1 MCGIVGYIG
10 PKAID
15 SFLVVGLKKLEYR
28 GYDSAGIAVI
38 DRGELVVCKRP
49 GKISDLEEE
58 LKSNKLVGNLG
69 IGHTRWATHGEPTQT
84 NAHPHTNTAGNIAVV
99 HNGIIEN
106 FNQVKKRLEGKGY
119 IFRSETDTEV
129 IAHLIDYNYKATNDF
144 EKAFIAAVKELEGK
158 YSIGAI
164 SELVPDRIY
173 FVRNGAPLIVAKSQG
188 GEKGDSGPIETFLAS
203 DLPALVP
210 IATHAAYLEDQQWGY
225 LGKGEIRFFNWEGG
239 ETFPEFKKIEM
250 RLDEL
255 DKGKYAHYMLKE
267 IYEQPGIIEK
277 LIASRINSSG
287 EIQFEEFTISEEY
300 LKGIGRVIIQASG
313 TSLLAGLVGKNYFEQ
328 YAQIYTDAD
337 FSSEFRYRNPVM
349 GGDTL
354 VVGIS
359 QSGETADTI
368 AGIHEAKSK
377 FLKVLSFLNNMN
389 STMSRESDGVIN
401 LQAGPEIGVAST
413 KAYTA
418 QLINLYLFSLY
429 LAKIKGVMTQESLD
443 PLVAD
448 IMTLPAKMKA
458 TLENVEPIQ
467 KIANFLKDF
476 SNAIFLGR
484 TYNYPTALEG
494 ALKLKEISYIHA
506 SGYAAGEFKHGPIAL
521 VAEDVP
527 VIVIVPDSDI
537 RTKVLS
543 NLLEVKARKGII
555 ISIITEGDQEIIDL
569 SDYYIEIPKVEE
581 PISPMLAVLPLQLL
595 AYYTALYRGCNVDK
609 PRNLAK
615 SVTVE

>member
-15 SFLVVGLKKLEYR
+15 SFLIVGLKKLEYR

-38 DRGELVVCKRP
+38 DRGELVISKRP

-58 LKSNKLVGNLG
+58 LKNNKLVGSVG
-69 IGHTRWATHGEPTQT
+69 IGHTRWATHGEPTQV
-84 NAHPHTNTAGNIAVV
+84 NAHPHTNSGGNIALV
-99 HNGIIEN
+99 HNGIVEN
-106 FNQVKKRLEGKGY
+106 YHNLKKRLSSMGY
-119 IFRSETDTEV
+119 VFRSETDTEV
-129 IAHLIDYNYKATNDF
+129 IAHLIDYHMKHHHDF
-144 EKAFIAAVKELEGK
+144 EKSFLQTIHELEGK
-158 YSIGAI
+158 YSIAVI
-164 SELVPDRIY
+164 SEMHPDRIY
-173 FVRNGAPLIVAKSQG
+173 FVRNGAPLIVARN
-188 GEKGDSGPIETFLAS
+188 DSGETFLAS

-210 IATHAAYLEDQQWGY
+210 IATDAYYLDDLQWGY
-225 LGKGEIRFFNWEGG
+225 MSQGNIRFFSWEGV
-239 ETFPEFKKIEM
+239 EFDPVFEKIEM
-250 RLDEL
+250 RPEEL
-255 DKGKYAHYMLKE
+255 DRGEYPHYMLKE
-267 IYEQPGIIEK
+267 IYEQPGIIRNLLSMRLNEK
-277 LIASRINSSG
+277 K
-287 EIQFEEFTISEEY
+287 EISFEELKISDDY
-300 LKGIGRVIIQASG
+300 LKEIGRVIIQASG
-313 TSLLAGLVGKNYFEQ
+313 TSLIAGLVGKNYLEQ

-389 STMSRESDGVIN
+389 STMARESDGVIN
-401 LQAGPEIGVAST
+401 LHAGPEIGVAST

-418 QLINLYLFSLY
+418 QLISLYLFSLF
-429 LAKIKGVMTQESLD
+429 LARVKGAMTTQQIE
-443 PLVAD
+443 PLLNEAH
-448 IMTLPAKMKA
+448 TLPEKME
-458 TLENVEPIQ
+458 LILNNIEPIQ
-467 KIANFLKDF
+467 KIANFLTDKHD
-476 SNAIFLGR
+476 AIFLGR

-521 VAEDVP
+521 VAEEVP
-527 VIVIVPDSDI
+527 VIVIVPDSEI
-537 RTKVLS
+537 RTKILS
-543 NLLEVKARKGII
+543 NLLEVKARRGTI

-569 SDYYIEIPKVEE
+569 SDYYIEIPKADES
-581 PISPMLAVLPLQLL
+581 ISPILAVLPLQLL